1 MSEELSIEVQT
12 REETGKNVNRRLRA
26 QGKVPA
32 VVYGG
37 GRDTVAI
44 VVDRKTVRDLLRDGV
59 DNAIFLLKRAE
70 SDQQR
75 HARIRELQ
83 TDVITREIVHIDFQ
97 RVLMDEKLKVM
108 VAVDL
113 QGEPS
118 GVRNEGGVLDFVTR
132 ELEVEC
138 LPNDIPES
146 FVLDVSKLEIGDHL
160 EASAIDLPK
169 GVELLEEPDRV
180 IVSVSYADRIEVDEE
195 DEDALLEAEQA
206 EPEVIGKGKDDGD
219 EGEDADEEG

>member
-1 MSEELSIEVQT
+1 MSEELNIEVQT

-26 QGKVPA
+26 AGKVPA

-44 VVDRKTVRDLLRDGV
+44 VVDRKTVRDLLRDGS

-108 VAVDL
+108 VAVEL
-113 QGEPS
+113 EGEPS
-118 GVRNEGGVLDFVTR
+118 GVRNEGGVLDHVTR

-138 LPNDIPES
+138 LPSDIPER
-146 FVLDVSKLEIGDHL
+146 FVYDVSKLEIGDHV
-160 EASAIDLPK
+160 EANAIEMPK

-180 IVSVSYADRIEVDEE
+180 IAAVSYADRIEVEEE
-195 DEDALLEAEQA
+195 DEEGLLEAEQA
-206 EPEVIGKGKDDGD
+206 EPEVIGKGKDDEDEDSGD
-219 EGEDADEEG
+219 EA

>member
-1 MSEELSIEVQT
+1 MSEELSIEVHT

-26 QGKVPA
+26 EGKVPA
-32 VVYGG
+32 VIYGG
-37 GRDTVAI
+37 GRDTVPI
-44 VVDRKTVRDLLRDGV
+44 VVDGKTVRDLLRHGS

-97 RVLMDEKLKVM
+97 RVLMDEKLRVM

-138 LPNDIPES
+138 LPTDIPES
-146 FVLDVSKLEIGDHL
+146 FVLDVSALEIGDHL
-160 EASAIDLPK
+160 EASAIELPK

-180 IVSVSYADRIEVDEE
+180 IVSVSYADRIEVEEE
-195 DEDALLEAEQA
+195 DEEALLEAEQA
-206 EPEVIGKGKDDGD
+206 EPEVIGKGKEEDEDAGD
-219 EGEDADEEG
+219 EG